1 MIYDVHFLN
10 GFVMSMYQELL
21 HDPKRKKSRVIRV
34 IEGYETGL
42 FKSKFTGWVQGEEPE
57 DD

>member
-1 MIYDVHFLN
+1 
-10 GFVMSMYQELL
+10 MSMYQELL

-42 FKSKFTGWVQGEEPE
+42 FKSKFTGWALGEEQE